1 MFILLL
7 IDPFTLALIN
17 KRTLEKNNVVGKKS
31 FTKQP
36 RTVPQENKI
45 LYKKTH
51 HEYLQTLRG
60 LLT

>member
-45 LYKKTH
+45 FKKNTMNTYKYC
-51 HEYLQTLRG
+51 EDC
-60 LLT
+60 

>member
-45 LYKKTH
+45 LYKKTP
-51 HEYLQTLRG
+51 
-60 LLT
+60 